1 MPVCGLTCFLE
12 QGSGSH
18 PSTLE
23 HRQIWIL
30 SSCAL
35 LGAEE
40 DQAVLLNARS
50 FEHFGLKKEDE
61 NLHEQEVLNA
71 NRAIR

>member
-1 MPVCGLTCFLE
+1 MPVCGLTHSFE
-12 QGSGSH
+12 QGSSSH

-23 HRQIWIL
+23 QRQSWIL

-35 LGAEE
+35 LSTEE

-50 FEHFGLKKEDE
+50 FEHLNVKKEDE
-61 NLHEQEVLNA
+61 NLHKQDVLNV
-71 NRAIR
+71 NRPIR